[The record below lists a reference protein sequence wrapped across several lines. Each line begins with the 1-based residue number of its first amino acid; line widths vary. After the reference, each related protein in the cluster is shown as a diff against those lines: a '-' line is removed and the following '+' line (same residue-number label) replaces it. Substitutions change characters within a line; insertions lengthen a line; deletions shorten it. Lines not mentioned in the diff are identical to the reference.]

1 MEGHYWA
8 SDAVM
13 RLKSSGLVRG
23 DEDGTFRPDRPLTR
37 AEAVVMI
44 NALLGVEPN
53 VHAGP
58 LWPDVPSDHWAMAI
72 FRPYMGEGVNINV

>member
-1 MEGHYWA
+1 MI
-8 SDAVM
+8 
-13 RLKSSGLVRG
+13 L
-23 DEDGTFRPDRPLTR
+23 
-37 AEAVVMI
+37 VMI

-53 VHAGP
+53 VHADP